1 MSQATF
7 DSDDLFGEA
16 ASEVRGDV
24 EENLDAAREALPAPE
39 AIWEVEAENTLGV
52 LNTLNQAL
60 DVGDAEAHLRDAKKW
75 YTMGER
81 AEAFED
87 AEDLEVEIESIE
99 EMIEDVQSAREK
111 VGDLTSTVPGLRSAL
126 NEAQDAGGEDAEEA
140 DDGSEQDETDEDE
153 DEADDE

>member
-99 EMIEDVQSAREK
+99 ETIEDVQSAGEK
-111 VGDLTSTVPGLRSAL
+111 AGDLASTIPDLRSAL
-126 NEAQDAGGEDAEEA
+126 DEAQDAGSEDDEEA
-140 DDGSEQDETDEDE
+140 EDETDEDE
-153 DEADDE
+153 ADEG

>member
-87 AEDLEVEIESIE
+87 AEDLEVEIEAIE
-99 EMIEDVQSAREK
+99 ETIEDVQSAGEK
-111 VGDLTSTVPGLRSAL
+111 AGDLASTIPDLRSAL
-126 NEAQDAGGEDAEEA
+126 DEAQGAGSEDDEEA
-140 DDGSEQDETDEDE
+140 EDE
-153 DEADDE
+153 IDEGEADEG